1 MLRTKGFL
9 PYILIIFFNAFID
22 LGHKILIQNTLY
34 HTSNANHYALMSSI
48 INGFILLP
56 FLLLFTPSGFI
67 ADKFKKVFVLRLT
80 AAASIPLT
88 IIVTWCYFHG
98 QFGLAFGITL
108 LLATQSALNSPAKYG
123 YIRELFNTSKLAK
136 ANAVVQTTAI
146 IAILAGTFVFS
157 VIFDHYLRRYGLQQT
172 TDKATILKAF
182 APVGYVLILSAIV
195 ETVFTFF
202 IPQKPPAD
210 PKSTYHFQR
219 YIRGHYL
226 KKYLTEITGS
236 RIILLCVIGLA
247 IFWGINQVLLASYG
261 AYLKSFAGNPSAVF
275 MQSALALGGIGI
287 LIGATYA
294 GRVSRGFIET
304 GFIPVAALGISICLF
319 ILCHITH
326 HTTIL
331 VLFVIYGIF
340 GGMLIVPLNALIQF
354 GAKQSALGKV
364 MAANNFV
371 QTVFM
376 MTFLIV
382 NILYVS
388 FATNIRY
395 FLYSMIALA
404 LGATF
409 YSIYKLP
416 QTLIRYILYFV
427 FSKFYRLSVN
437 GLDNLP
443 ATGGALLLGNHISFF
458 DWALLQVASP
468 RPIRFVMD
476 KVYYDKWYL
485 RWLLNKMKVIPLN
498 TATRE
503 SAFEQASLALSNGEV
518 VAFFPEGQLCRNGQ
532 LGQFHS
538 DFEQITRNSD
548 VPIVPF
554 YLLGIWGTASTFAT
568 THYKRL
574 SKSRTRPV
582 SVSFGAAIYDHVNAV
597 QVKQKVMQL
606 SISAWDVYV
615 ASLGTIPELW
625 LDRVKQIPNSIALID
640 SIGLTLT
647 NIQLLST
654 VLYMGFQW
662 RKLLRKQHKI
672 GILLPAGAAG
682 IIANLAVLF
691 RGKTVVNLNYTSS
704 EETLFTTLDEANIT
718 TIITARAFVNKLAQK
733 GYSLDKVLAK
743 TNVIHLEDYRKP
755 YRKLVIFANMILVRI
770 IPLLLLDWILVKKHD
785 TNRTAAILFS
795 SGSES
800 KPKGIELSHQNIIG
814 NAKQICSVFNI
825 EEHDKMLSVLP
836 LFHAFGLTATTVMPL
851 LEGTPVVCHPDPTDV
866 VNIAGLIEKYN
877 VSIMCATSTFLSMYC
892 RNRKVQPHMLASLRL
907 VIAGAEKLSAQV
919 RVDFKQKFD
928 LDIYEG
934 YGATEVAPV
943 ASANLPDALASEL
956 WQAQVTQKE
965 GTVGLPVPGT
975 AFKIVDPDTL
985 QALPVNTEGMILIG
999 GTQVMKGYLN
1009 DPARTKRALIPEG
1022 DYTWYITG
1030 DKGKLDKDGF
1040 LTIVDRYSRFA
1051 KIGGEMVSLGLVEQ
1065 KIEKILNNPDAE
1077 IMAIAIPDAKKGEKI
1092 ILLYTGELDPK
1103 HIRTGLLAEP
1113 GNNLLIPA
1121 KYMPVDAIPKLGS
1134 GKKDYAGGKLLIGEI

>member
-1 MLRTKGFL
+1 MLRIKGFL
-9 PYILIIFFNAFID
+9 PYIFIIFFNAFID
-22 LGHKILIQNTLY
+22 LGHKILLQNTLY
-34 HTSNANHYALMSSI
+34 QTSGANHYAMMSSI

-67 ADKFKKVFVLRLT
+67 ADKFRKVWVLRIT

-98 QFGLAFGITL
+98 EFGLAFGITL

-123 YIRELFNTSKLAK
+123 YIRELFNTSKLAR

-157 VIFDHYLRRYGLQQT
+157 IIFDHYLRRFGLQHT
-172 TDKATILKAF
+172 TDKSILLKAF
-182 APVGYVLILSAIV
+182 APAGYVLILCAIA
-195 ETVFTFF
+195 ETVLTFF
-202 IPQKPPAD
+202 IPQKSAAD
-210 PKSTYHFQR
+210 PMSQYHFR
-219 YIRGHYL
+219 GYIRGHYL
-226 KKYLTEITGS
+226 KKYLKEITRS
-236 RIILLCVIGLA
+236 RIIFLCVLGLG

-275 MQSALALGGIGI
+275 MQSALALGGVGI

-304 GFIPVAALGISICLF
+304 GFIPVAALGISVCLF
-319 ILCHITH
+319 ILCHISH
-326 HTTIL
+326 HSTIL
-331 VLFVIYGIF
+331 VLFFIYGIF
-340 GGMLIVPLNALIQF
+340 GGMLVVPLNALIQF

-371 QTVFM
+371 QTIFM
-376 MTFLIV
+376 MTFLLV
-382 NILYVS
+382 NIFYVS
-388 FATNIRY
+388 FADNIRY

-404 LGATF
+404 IGATL
-409 YSIYKLP
+409 YSAYKLP

-427 FSKFYRLSVN
+427 FSKFYRLRVN

-443 ATGGALLLGNHISFF
+443 ASGGALLLGNHISVF
-458 DWALLQVASP
+458 DWAILQVASP
-468 RPIRFVMD
+468 RPIRFVM
-476 KVYYDKWYL
+476 KKIHYDKWYL
-485 RWLLNKMKVIPLN
+485 RWLLEKMRMIPLDA
-498 TATRE
+498 TTRE
-503 SAFEQASLALSNGEV
+503 HALAQAKKALQNGDV
-518 VAFFPEGQLCRNGQ
+518 VAMFPEGQMCRNGQ
-532 LGQFHS
+532 LGQFH
-538 DFEQITRNSD
+538 DEFEQVIQNTD
-548 VPIVPF
+548 APIIPF

-568 THYKRL
+568 PHYKRL
-574 SKSRTRPV
+574 SRSRTRPV
-582 SVSFGAAIYDHVNAV
+582 SVSFGTAIHEDVNV
-597 QVKQKVMQL
+597 VRIKQKVTQL
-606 SISAWDVYV
+606 SISAWNVYI

-625 LDRVKQIPNSIALID
+625 IDRVKQIPNSTSLID
-640 SIGLTLT
+640 SMGISLT

-662 RKLLRKQHKI
+662 RKLLRRQHKI

-704 EETLFTTLDEANIT
+704 EQTLLSALDEANIKT
-718 TIITARAFVNKLAQK
+718 VITARAFVDKLEQK
-733 GYSLDKVLAK
+733 GYSLNKVLDKV
-743 TNVIHLEDYRKP
+743 NVIHLEDYRKP
-755 YRKLVIFANMILVRI
+755 LRKLVILANMIMVRLTPLLVLDWLLVR
-770 IPLLLLDWILVKKHD
+770 KHD

-800 KPKGIELSHQNIIG
+800 NPKGIELSHQNIIG

-866 VNIAGLIEKYN
+866 VNIARLIDKHH

-892 RNRKVQPHMLASLRL
+892 RNKKVRPEMLASLRL
-907 VIAGAEKLSAQV
+907 VIAGAEKLSSQV
-919 RVDFKQKFD
+919 RTDFKEKFD
-928 LDIYEG
+928 LNIYEG

-943 ASANLPDALASEL
+943 ASANLPDSLASEI
-956 WQAQVTQKE
+956 WQAQVTQKV

-975 AFKIVDPDTL
+975 AFKIVDPETL
-985 QALPVNTEGMILIG
+985 QTLPVNSEGMILIG

-1009 DPARTKRALIPEG
+1009 DPARTKSVLIPEG
-1022 DYTWYITG
+1022 DYIWYITG
-1030 DKGKLDKDGF
+1030 DKGRLDEDGF

-1051 KIGGEMVSLGLVEQ
+1051 KIGGEMVSLGAVEQ
-1065 KIEKILNNPDAE
+1065 KIEKILANPDIE
-1077 IMAIAIPDAKKGEKI
+1077 IMTVAVPDMKKGEKI
-1092 ILLYTGELDPK
+1092 ILLHTGEIDPK
-1103 HIRTGLLAEP
+1103 YIRTQMLAKP

-1121 KYMPVDAIPKLGS
+1121 KYLSVNAIPKLGS
-1134 GKKDYAGGKLLIGEI
+1134 GKKDYAGGKLLVGEM